1 MAKFNIT
8 VRAYADIELVVEAK
22 DKIDA
27 SAEALKLAKESP
39 LPDMNY
45 SIQRL
50 SVDTQPLFN
59 VGDSVI
65 INRYN
70 TVGTV
75 MKRTFDELLGEESYK
90 VLYDGYMPAILGTFL
105 EHQLSKDNGTVHN

>member
-27 SAEALKLAKESP
+27 SAEALKLAKEKP
-39 LPDMNY
+39 LMVDY
-45 SIQRL
+45 CIQRI
-50 SVDTQPLFN
+50 SVNTQPLFN

-65 INRYN
+65 IHRYN

-90 VLYDGYMPAILGTFL
+90 VLYDGYVPAILGTFL
-105 EHQLSKDNGTVHN
+105 EHELTKDNGAVYN

>member
-39 LPDMNY
+39 LFMDY
-45 SIQRL
+45 CIQRI
-50 SVDTQPLFN
+50 SINMDPLFN

-65 INRYN
+65 IRKSN

-90 VLYDGYMPAILGTFL
+90 VLYDGYRPAILGTFL
-105 EHQLSKDNGTVHN
+105 EHELTKDNGTVYN

>member
-27 SAEALKLAKESP
+27 GMTALKMAKESP
-39 LPDMNY
+39 LMELSY
-45 SIQRL
+45 SVQKMTAY
-50 SVDTQPLFN
+50 VDPLFN

-65 INRYN
+65 ITKWG
-70 TVGTV
+70 TVGVV
-75 MKRTFDELLGEESYK
+75 MKRAFNELEGENSYK
-90 VLYDGYMPAILGTFL
+90 VLYDGYSPAILGTFL
-105 EHQLSKDNGTVHN
+105 EHELTKDDGTVHN

>member
-27 SAEALKLAKESP
+27 SAEALRLAKESP
-39 LPDMNY
+39 LLMDY
-45 SIQRL
+45 CIQRI
-50 SVDTQPLFN
+50 SANVDPLFN

-65 INRYN
+65 ILRNN
-70 TVGTV
+70 TIGTV
-75 MKRTFDELLGEESYK
+75 MKRYFHELDGEYAYK
-90 VLYDGYMPAILGTFL
+90 ILYDGYYPGILGTFL
-105 EHQLSKDNGTVHN
+105 EHELTKDNGAVYN

>member
-22 DKIDA
+22 DKIEA

-39 LPDMNY
+39 LLMDY
-45 SIQRL
+45 CIQRM
-50 SVDTQPLFN
+50 SVNVDPLFN

-65 INRYN
+65 ILKNN
-70 TVGTV
+70 TVGAV
-75 MKRTFDELLGEESYK
+75 MKRYFHELEGEYAYK
-90 VLYDGYMPAILGTFL
+90 ILYDGYRPGILGTFL
-105 EHQLSKDNGTVHN
+105 EHELTKDNGTVHN

>member
-27 SAEALKLAKESP
+27 GAEALKLAKESP
-39 LPDMNY
+39 LLMDY
-45 SIQRL
+45 CIQRI
-50 SVDTQPLFN
+50 SVDTDPLFN

-65 INRYN
+65 ILKYN
-70 TVGTV
+70 TVGVV
-75 MKRTFDELLGEESYK
+75 MKRTYDEFEGETSYK
-90 VLYDGYMPAILGTFL
+90 VLYDGHRPAILGTFL
-105 EHQLSKDNGTVHN
+105 EHELTKDNGAVYN